1 MQQWLKLSD
10 PAMEE
15 ALHDMPAF
23 RDFAG
28 LSHWDEYIPSE
39 SNIQRFRHLLER
51 HKLANQILATVNA
64 LLQAKGLQLK
74 AGTVV
79 DVTLI
84 AAPTSTQNKDNARD
98 LEMHQ
103 SKKGN
108 EWYFGMKAHIGVDA
122 DSGLVHTVRGT
133 AGNSRM

>member
-1 MQQWLKLSD
+1 MQQWFKLSD

-15 ALHDMPAF
+15 ALHDVPTF

-28 LSHWDEYIPSE
+28 LSHWDEHIPSE
-39 SNIQRFRHLLER
+39 SSILRFWHLLKR
-51 HKLANQILATVNA
+51 HNLADQILATVNA

-79 DVTLI
+79 DATLI
-84 AAPTSTQNKDNARD
+84 AAPTPTNNEDKARD
-98 LEMHQ
+98 PERYQ

-108 EWYFGMKAHIGVDA
+108 KWYFGMKAHIRVDA
-122 DSGLVHTVRGT
+122 KSGLVHSVPRSS
-133 AGNSRM
+133 A